1 MHKLGHLP
9 NDECQSIYFQKKMLL
24 WKVIIFNTIK
34 TQMIQEREIVTKC
47 ISKRL
52 APETTV
58 GTVAVPV
65 WKIVICKQ
73 RTPDPQIGKIP
84 NMKYVMYLI

>member
-1 MHKLGHLP
+1 
-9 NDECQSIYFQKKMLL
+9 
-24 WKVIIFNTIK
+24 
-34 TQMIQEREIVTKC
+34 MIQEREIVTKC

-65 WKIVICKQ
+65 
-73 RTPDPQIGKIP
+73 
-84 NMKYVMYLI
+84 